1 MPKQQPCWHKV
12 SVGQAFVVSGG
23 ATNRKHILNVV
34 EFDTAT
40 APRSF
45 ARVTKND
52 SWLLQCTVG
61 KFAHKGSA
69 KRSNVLESLKA
80 KLIAASC
87 DGESEPAVAENDD
100 PMSALEELGPQ
111 PSPKKKGYSL
121 KRWRDR
127 IIDLQMPKV
136 PLLSDNAAVAAETYT
151 VSVLARSTN
160 QLWIDT
166 ANIEWLVNFVAKE
179 IALGGVPEEEP
190 AVAESNCEVDFL
202 RIQWDFG
209 EEWWRAEFVGGPLAG
224 ESFTSRVS
232 TLTSEK
238 WASVRDPLLGD
249 FEGASF
255 EDRKECTRLY
265 LQDFCAK
272 KLQTARQT

>member
-1 MPKQQPCWHKV
+1 MPEQHPCWHKV

-23 ATNRKHILNVV
+23 ASNRKHILNVIEV
-34 EFDTAT
+34 DSVSG
-40 APRSF
+40 PRTF
-45 ARVTKND
+45 ARVTKNEA
-52 SWLLQCTVG
+52 WLLHCTVG
-61 KFAHKGSA
+61 RWAHKGSA
-69 KRSNVLESLKA
+69 KRSNVLENLKA

-127 IIDLQMPKV
+127 IIDLHMPRV
-136 PLLSDNAAVAAETYT
+136 PLLSDKCAGPADTYT

-209 EEWWRAEFVGGPLAG
+209 EQCWRAEFVGGPLAG
-224 ESFTSRVS
+224 ESFIARVS

-238 WASVRDPLLGD
+238 WALVWDPFVCD
-249 FEGASF
+249 FAAASF

-265 LQDFCAK
+265 LQDFCAR
-272 KLQTARQT
+272 KLQTAGPA